1 MKIIYFGTPYF
12 AAEVLK
18 FLIENGVEVLAIV
31 TKPDRPRGRSGKPAF
46 SAVKELA
53 TTIYSDIP
61 LYQPDKASTP
71 AFEEEMSKYGAD
83 LFVVVAYGEIMKQ
96 PLLDLPKE
104 RCINL
109 HASFLPKYRG
119 AAPIQFA
126 LLDGAKET
134 GVTIIEMVL
143 KMDAGDILAQ
153 EKIPIPQ
160 EMNCAELEEKL
171 CILGGKTLLRVIR
184 KFPQHHAQKK
194 PQNPLDAT
202 YVQKIDSSMAEIN
215 WSQPAETIHNQVR
228 AFSPRPGAWTEV
240 EINGQWKRLKIFKTK
255 VVDGKGKPGTTLSFS
270 KNEWVLACRDKALSL
285 LELQLEGK
293 KRLSIEDF
301 ALAFQQPPKF
311 INPSFK

>member
-1 MKIIYFGTPYF
+1 MRIIYFGTPPF

-18 FLIENGVEVLAIV
+18 FLIENDIEVLAIV

-53 TTIYSDIP
+53 TTTYPDIP

-71 AFEEEMSKYGAD
+71 AFEEEMRKYGAD

-104 RCINL
+104 GCINL
-109 HASFLPKYRG
+109 HASLLPKYRG

-143 KMDAGDILAQ
+143 KMDAGDMLAQ
-153 EKIPIPQ
+153 EKIPIPK
-160 EMNCAELEEKL
+160 EMNCAELEERL
-171 CILGGKTLLRVIR
+171 CLLGGETLLRVIR
-184 KFPQHHAQKK
+184 KFAYHNTQKK
-194 PQNPLDAT
+194 PQNPHEAT
-202 YVQKIDSSMAEIN
+202 YVQKIDPTMAEIN
-215 WSQPAETIHNQVR
+215 WDQPAETAHNQVR

-255 VVDGKGKPGTTLSFS
+255 VVEDKSKVGTTSSFS
-270 KNEWVLACRDKALSL
+270 KNEWIVACRDGALSL
-285 LELQLEGK
+285 LEVQLEGK
-293 KRLSIEDF
+293 KRLSIENF
-301 ALAFQQPPKF
+301 ALAFQKPPKL
-311 INPSFK
+311 KY